1 MSTSRPTLV
10 LGGSGFLGVHVVAEA
25 LARTGDVV
33 SASREP
39 GGAVAAANVERAR
52 FATVDALRAG
62 AVEDLI
68 AASCP
73 SHVVLCTSLSVIT
86 ECERYPVLAR
96 TLNVDLPARVAR
108 ATSRCGARLVLVS
121 TDLVFGAVPPPPHGF
136 DEMHATGPVSE
147 YGRSKCAGEDA
158 ALAEDPTTTV
168 VRLPLLTG
176 ESFGRG
182 IGASDSILAAVA
194 RREPPCLFA
203 DEWRTPL
210 DVRCAARA
218 LVEIAFGADIE
229 LAPNRRLHLAGHE
242 RMSRAQ
248 LGARVL
254 ATHGIS
260 LGAMS
265 TGTRRD
271 AGLEQLRPEDTA
283 LDARRAAAV
292 LATPLFALRTSA
304 DFDDHRWRPA

>member
-10 LGGSGFLGVHVVAEA
+10 LGGSGFLGVHVVAAA
-25 LARTGDVV
+25 LARGDDVV

-39 GGAVAAANVERAR
+39 GAALASANIEGAR

-62 AVEDLI
+62 AIEDLI
-68 AASCP
+68 AAIRP
-73 SHVVLCTSLSVIT
+73 SRVVLCTSLSVIT
-86 ECERYPVLAR
+86 ECDRYPALAR
-96 TLNVDLPARVAR
+96 TLNMELPARVAR
-108 ATSRCGARLVLVS
+108 ASAKSGARLVLVS
-121 TDLVFGAVPPPPHGF
+121 TDLVFGAVSPPPHGF
-136 DEMHATGPVSE
+136 DEMHATGPISE
-147 YGRSKCAGEDA
+147 YGRSKAAGEDA
-158 ALAEDPTTTV
+158 ALAEDPNTAV

-182 IGASDSILAAVA
+182 LGASDSILAAVA
-194 RREPPCLFA
+194 RHETPLLFA

-210 DVRCAARA
+210 DVHCAARA
-218 LVEIAFGADIE
+218 LVEIAFGED
-229 LAPNRRLHLAGHE
+229 LALPPNRRLHLAGHE

-260 LGAMS
+260 LGALR
-265 TGTRRD
+265 TGSRRD
-271 AGLEQLRPEDTA
+271 AGFELLRPEDTS

-292 LATPLFALRTSA
+292 LATPLFALRASG
-304 DFDDHRWRPA
+304 DFGNDRWRPA